1 MNKRR
6 SGILLHITSLP
17 SPHGIGDFGPL
28 AYTFIDFL
36 AEAKQ
41 CLWQILPLNPTSTAY
56 GSSPY
61 SSCSAFAGNHIMISP
76 DILLE
81 EGLLETSD
89 LEHEMPLPDERAD
102 YAQVAAHK
110 ENLLQKAYQRFYQKG
125 KEERYGF
132 QLFCEKNAH
141 WLDDYSLFIA
151 LKEHFQGKVWS
162 RWPAEIKYREK
173 AAMEEWGEKLRERT
187 GKERFIQ
194 YIFFKQWHKLKDY
207 AHKKNIQII
216 GDIPIYVTYDS
227 ADVWSHPEL
236 FKLDENEQPVCVA
249 GVPPD
254 YFSETGQRWG
264 NPIYTWEFHKETGF
278 LWWIKRLEHNLKLF
292 DIVRLDHF
300 RGFVAYWE
308 IPAQEETAVNGKW
321 IEAPVED
328 FFTTIFKRFP
338 SATLIAEDLG
348 TITPDV
354 KLIMETFEFPG
365 MKLLL
370 FAFGDDIA
378 KNPYAP
384 HNYVKNCVVY
394 TGTHDNNTIKGWF
407 KNEAHGE
414 TRKRLSRYLGR
425 EVSETNVCGELI
437 RLAMM
442 SIADTVI
449 IPMQDILGLDEEA
462 RMNLPATTA
471 NNWSWRVLSEQLT
484 ASVANEIREITET
497 YGRG

>member
-17 SPHGIGDFGPL
+17 SPYGIGDFGPF
-28 AYTFIDFL
+28 AYKFIDFL
-36 AEAKQ
+36 EETKQ

-56 GSSPY
+56 GNSPY
-61 SSCSAFAGNHIMISP
+61 SSCSAFAGNHILISP
-76 DILLE
+76 DILME
-81 EGLLETSD
+81 EGLLAEPD
-89 LEHEMPLPDERAD
+89 LEHYKHLPNDRAD
-102 YAQVAAHK
+102 YTNVTVCK
-110 ENLLQKAYQRFYQKG
+110 EGILQKAYQNFQQQENG
-125 KEERYGF
+125 KYEF
-132 QLFCEKNAH
+132 QLFCKKNAH
-141 WLDDYSLFIA
+141 WLDDYALFIA
-151 LKEHFQGKVWS
+151 LKEHFHGKVWS
-162 RWPAEIKYREK
+162 EWPAEIKYRK
-173 AAMEEWGEKLRERT
+173 PDAIGKWNEKLKART
-187 GKERFIQ
+187 GKEKFIQ
-194 YIFFKQWHKLKDY
+194 HIFFKQWYKLKEY
-207 AHKKNIQII
+207 GNKKNIQII

-236 FKLDENEQPVCVA
+236 FKLDKNEQPLFVA

-264 NPIYTWEFHKETGF
+264 NPIYMWDFHKETGF
-278 LWWIKRLEHNLKLF
+278 LWWINRIEHNLKLF

-308 IPAQEETAVNGKW
+308 IPAQEETAINGAW
-321 IEAPVED
+321 VEVPVED
-328 FFTTIFKRFP
+328 FFTTIFKHFP
-338 SATLIAEDLG
+338 NLSLIAEDLG

-354 KLIMETFEFPG
+354 KLVMQTFQFPG

-378 KNPYAP
+378 KNPYVP

-407 KNEAHGE
+407 KNEANEE
-414 TRKRLSRYLGR
+414 TRKKLFKYLGR
-425 EVSETNVCGELI
+425 EVSESNVYQALI

-449 IPMQDILGLDEEA
+449 IPMQDILGLGEEA
-462 RMNLPATTA
+462 RMNLPATTE
-471 NNWSWRVLSEQLT
+471 NNWAWRLLPEQLT
-484 ASVANEIREITET
+484 PFVTNELREITEI